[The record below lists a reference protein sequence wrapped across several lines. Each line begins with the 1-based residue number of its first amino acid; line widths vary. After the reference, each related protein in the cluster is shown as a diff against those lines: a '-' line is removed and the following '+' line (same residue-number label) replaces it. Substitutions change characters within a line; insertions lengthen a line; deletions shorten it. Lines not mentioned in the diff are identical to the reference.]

1 MMSMS
6 TLMILMALMGTG
18 MAVFNDGIR
27 EYEEAEFSTL
37 EFQQPQSQPD
47 GELQIGQPQS
57 QHKFQAIPFKLQAGF
72 NSIWYEV
79 LENDANLS
87 PFECTTLFGSLSQSE
102 LISLDQILLS
112 QVDQSVPNRVNIWEH
127 VNSFNNLNMPLGNSA
142 TSTDG
147 DDDLELVNSYLDSY
161 LPMNQLLQ
169 RFRDCKSSI
178 LSLSFQ
184 LQERISKFL
193 TDHREKLLSSYGEEY
208 GNDVSMVQADDL
220 LLLEILMAIYHSMD
234 DMKLAPHHYQQTI
247 NTLSHRVLRFSFQQ
261 NTIDHLLQAILP
273 ANRDAVVSPGDEC
286 VFNAMKDKF
295 LDTCTDELL
304 RCLTFFRANR
314 FNDVLPNSVLPELV
328 KTSTDLVENTI
339 VHSHLKLAGIQS
351 QHAALIKPEHELHQP
366 QSQPQVE
373 LQVGQPQSQQHVQDI
388 SFRIQA
394 WFNSI
399 WYTVFQSDANLS
411 PSERAA
417 LFGSLSQSELNCV
430 NDLILNLRDHTVPN
444 GVWNPDSIQTLTS
457 TKCDL
462 LMKID
467 QLLQRFRDCK
477 LSILSLSVQLQQL
490 ISKFNDHNIERF
502 SQLSYEEKYNN
513 EESLVQVDTRLLDE
527 ILMAISQSTSQM
539 KLLPHHYH
547 QIFCSLSQGI
557 LRFSFAEDSIANVR
571 AALPPPNR
579 DAVFDSGTEC
589 VFIALRETFLVIV
602 KDQLSKCFTFY
613 RPYRARDIIVKEL
626 LAKMVKL
633 PTDRGTSTE
642 TMRALPLMEQAF
654 YRFLGSKPETT
665 RKCDQFFIRA
675 AKTYELPDPL
685 ALPPLLITKLS
696 NTFKDAL
703 VKLASSFMVPIQSA
717 PSPLKMQ
724 GVSS

>member
-1 MMSMS
+1 
-6 TLMILMALMGTG
+6 
-18 MAVFNDGIR
+18 
-27 EYEEAEFSTL
+27 
-37 EFQQPQSQPD
+37 
-47 GELQIGQPQS
+47 
-57 QHKFQAIPFKLQAGF
+57 
-72 NSIWYEV
+72 
-79 LENDANLS
+79 
-87 PFECTTLFGSLSQSE
+87 
-102 LISLDQILLS
+102 
-112 QVDQSVPNRVNIWEH
+112 
-127 VNSFNNLNMPLGNSA
+127 MPLGNSA
-142 TSTDG
+142 TSADG

-339 VHSHLKLAGIQS
+339 VHSHSKLAGIQS

-399 WYTVFQSDANLS
+399 WYTVFQNDANLS

-444 GVWNPDSIQTLTS
+444 GVWDPDSIQTLTS

-462 LMKID
+462 LMGID

-477 LSILSLSVQLQQL
+477 LSILSLSVQLQQ
-490 ISKFNDHNIERF
+490 
-502 SQLSYEEKYNN
+502 N

-579 DAVFDSGTEC
+579 DAVSDSGTEC

-613 RPYRARDIIVKEL
+613 RPYRERHVH
-626 LAKMVKL
+626 
-633 PTDRGTSTE
+633 
-642 TMRALPLMEQAF
+642 
-654 YRFLGSKPETT
+654 
-665 RKCDQFFIRA
+665 
-675 AKTYELPDPL
+675 
-685 ALPPLLITKLS
+685 
-696 NTFKDAL
+696 
-703 VKLASSFMVPIQSA
+703 
-717 PSPLKMQ
+717 
-724 GVSS
+724 